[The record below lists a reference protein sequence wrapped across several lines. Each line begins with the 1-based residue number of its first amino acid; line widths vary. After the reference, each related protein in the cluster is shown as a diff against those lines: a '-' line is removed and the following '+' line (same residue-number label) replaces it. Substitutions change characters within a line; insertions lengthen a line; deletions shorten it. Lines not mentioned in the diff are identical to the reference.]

1 MRFYRDAVE
10 HVDNLQLPAVELD
23 SPQLLVSQDLLRGQ
37 FPQTRHAGRASH
49 LAESIPERSAR
60 LGPFHRQQRVD
71 LFRVLGDALQVR
83 AQRGAITLPG
93 REFELGPGA
102 VR

>member
-1 MRFYRDAVE
+1 MRFHRDAVE
-10 HVDNLQLPAVELD
+10 HVDNFELPAIELD
-23 SPQLLVSQDLLRGQ
+23 APQLLVGQDLLRGQ
-37 FPQTRHAGRASH
+37 FAWARHAGRAPH
-49 LAESIPERSAR
+49 LAEGIPQRSAR